1 MYSFHL
7 FLIASTSTRSL
18 SFMSLIVSIFG
29 QNVPLI
35 SAMFL
40 KRSLVFPLLLYS
52 SRFTHY
58 SLKKAFLSLHAL
70 LWNSAFSWIHLSL
83 YPLLFASL
91 LSLAICK
98 ASSDDHFAFLL
109 FFLFGVILFAAS
121 CTIWLCI
128 NYFMEVYLH
137 SLFSTIPQAFLLCW
151 FDSPI
156 VIL

>member
-121 CTIWLCI
+121 CTILQI
-128 NYFMEVYLH
+128 SIHSSSSTLFTGSNPLNLFITSIVY
-137 SLFSTIPQAFLLCW
+137 SCGI
-151 FDSPI
+151 
-156 VIL
+156 

>member
-91 LSLAICK
+91 LSLAICQ

-121 CTIWLCI
+121 CTILQI
-128 NYFMEVYLH
+128 SIHSSSSTLFTGSNPLNLFITSIVY
-137 SLFSTIPQAFLLCW
+137 SCGI
-151 FDSPI
+151 
-156 VIL
+156 

>member
-98 ASSDDHFAFLL
+98 TSSDDHFAFLL

-121 CTIWLCI
+121 CTILQI
-128 NYFMEVYLH
+128 SIHSSSSTLFTGSNPLNLFITSIVY
-137 SLFSTIPQAFLLCW
+137 SCGI
-151 FDSPI
+151 
-156 VIL
+156 